1 MSSRVSGASTKGT
14 NGHSKGKANGNTN
27 GHSKKRKD
35 SGAGSDSSSSGD
47 GIPYQANAGWECCK
61 VCINH
66 ISTKLNLLTS
76 SSVAVA
82 ADGTKKLVNGDPKD
96 QVLPMTNLCVQVM
109 TAAIDVVDGV
119 TIIMPLESGSH
130 IATRGVK
137 CAEAPLHQNS
147 RRSQGMV
154 VTRKFL

>member
-35 SGAGSDSSSSGD
+35 SGASSPSDSSSSGD

-66 ISTKLNLLTS
+66 ISTKLNLLTN

-82 ADGTKKLVNGDPKD
+82 ADGTEKLVNGNPKD
-96 QVLPMTNLCVQVM
+96 QVLPMTDLCV
-109 TAAIDVVDGV
+109 
-119 TIIMPLESGSH
+119 
-130 IATRGVK
+130 
-137 CAEAPLHQNS
+137 
-147 RRSQGMV
+147 
-154 VTRKFL
+154 